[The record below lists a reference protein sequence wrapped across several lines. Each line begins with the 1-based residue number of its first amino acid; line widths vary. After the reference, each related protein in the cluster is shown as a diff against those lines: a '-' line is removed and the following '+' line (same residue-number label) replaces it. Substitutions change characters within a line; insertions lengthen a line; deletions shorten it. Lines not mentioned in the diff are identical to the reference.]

1 MTQKEFEERTK
12 CAVKPEVFAIINQL
26 YMATNMDKEEFCKEF
41 KEMDYPMI
49 PGIRRSLRE
58 IGKHLGTLEAI
69 NANMKKSMRKR
80 NDYLADV
87 LIGKA
92 HAYDDT
98 DLRNEAV
105 GLVGEVDVVKRTI
118 ELGLPLWDEDRK
130 VILSII
136 GEQDNKI
143 AG

>member
-26 YMATNMDKEEFCKEF
+26 YMATNMDKDEFCKEF
-41 KEMDYPMI
+41 KEMDDPMI
-49 PGIRRSLRE
+49 PEIRRSLRE